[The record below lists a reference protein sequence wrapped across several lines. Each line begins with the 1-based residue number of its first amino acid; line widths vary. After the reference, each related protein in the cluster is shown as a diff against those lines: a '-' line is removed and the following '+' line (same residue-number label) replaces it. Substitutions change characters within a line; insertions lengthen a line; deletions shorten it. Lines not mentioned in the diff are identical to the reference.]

1 METLLIIYTVIIFFL
16 IYALDSYIVRLK
28 QEKERNFKIENAFFE
43 MVEANINLVE
53 KYGIID
59 DEDM

>member
-1 METLLIIYTVIIFFL
+1 METLLMIYTVIIFFL

-28 QEKERNFKIENAFFE
+28 QEKERNFKIEKAFFE